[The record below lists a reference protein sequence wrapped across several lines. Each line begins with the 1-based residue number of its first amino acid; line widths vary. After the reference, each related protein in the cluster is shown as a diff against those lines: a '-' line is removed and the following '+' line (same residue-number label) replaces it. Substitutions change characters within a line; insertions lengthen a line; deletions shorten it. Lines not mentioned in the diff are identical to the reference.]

1 MYQLGKNDLSNSM
14 ALSQCKTTDCI
25 VIISN
30 TELQFLF
37 NYLFIR
43 EVLIHQ
49 SVLID
54 ILKRNLQQK

>member
-49 SVLID
+49 SV
-54 ILKRNLQQK
+54 

>member
-14 ALSQCKTTDCI
+14 ALSQCKTTDGI

-37 NYLFIR
+37 NYLFI
-43 EVLIHQ
+43 
-49 SVLID
+49 
-54 ILKRNLQQK
+54 